1 MTASYRQS
9 RVKGKSHI
17 LQAGVCIFRPE
28 NNNRA
33 FDLYVPEIEEKEE
46 KKTRVC
52 LSIDLSTMDEVD
64 TEANAKMETP
74 KFTLRKL
81 FIAFNRGDKCLPQL
95 NRNPKSLTVPVRPEV
110 SKIKMA
116 GDDA

>member
-1 MTASYRQS
+1 M
-9 RVKGKSHI
+9 
-17 LQAGVCIFRPE
+17 
-28 NNNRA
+28 
-33 FDLYVPEIEEKEE
+33 PEIEKKK
-46 KKTRVC
+46 KKTRIYLSIC
-52 LSIDLSTMDEVD
+52 LSIDLSTMDEVDTEVD

-81 FIAFNRGDKCLPQL
+81 FITFNRGDKCLPQL

-116 GDDA
+116 GDYA